1 MAKPITNLRDI
12 SRPLKRRKATGQ
24 NNPMR
29 IREEIVEIDLDA
41 NTCQKEETGSLLK
54 GINPIAQVVK
64 TVPSRTRSTAFLVFS
79 ILPK

>member
-1 MAKPITNLRDI
+1 
-12 SRPLKRRKATGQ
+12 
-24 NNPMR
+24 MR

>member
-1 MAKPITNLRDI
+1 
-12 SRPLKRRKATGQ
+12 
-24 NNPMR
+24 MR

-54 GINPIAQVVK
+54 GISPIAHVVK
-64 TVPSRTRSTAFLVFS
+64 TVPSRTRSTAFLVLS